1 MGVLDGRV
9 ALVTG
14 ASRGIGV
21 GIARRLAAEGAAV
34 AVSARSLDAHTHL
47 PGTLHETVE
56 AIRKGGGRAV
66 AIAADLADPDARPGI
81 VARARA
87 ALGEIDILV
96 NNAAACFFMPYLKSS
111 ASRFRIAFE
120 VNVRAPFELGQLVA
134 PGMIERRRGWILN
147 ISSATAELP
156 QGPPWNAFQ
165 AETGDLLY
173 GGSKAALNRITV
185 GIAAELW
192 RHGIVVSSLAP
203 VAQVV
208 TPGTAAL
215 GIDAGE
221 ENIEAVEVMAE
232 AALALVSCGQE
243 LSGRNHYSRPLLGAL
258 GRAVRT
264 LDGKGI
270 HPA

>member
-1 MGVLDGRV
+1 MGALDGKV

-34 AVSARSLDAHTHL
+34 AVTARSLDAHPSL
-47 PGTLHETVE
+47 PGTLNETVD
-56 AIRKGGGRAV
+56 AIRRGGGRAV
-66 AIAADLADPDARPGI
+66 AIAGDLANPDARLGI
-81 VARARA
+81 VEQTRK

-111 ASRFRIAFE
+111 ASRFRVAFE

-165 AETGDLLY
+165 ADFGDLLY
-173 GGSKAALNRITV
+173 GGSKAALNRVTV

-192 RHGIVVSSLAP
+192 KHDIVVSSLAP

-221 ENIEAVEVMAE
+221 DMIEAVEVMAE
-232 AALALVSCGQE
+232 AALALVSCGLE
-243 LSGRNHYSRPLLGAL
+243 LSGRNWYSQPLLAQL
-258 GRAVRT
+258 GRPVRT

-270 HPA
+270 HQK

>member
-1 MGVLDGRV
+1 MGALDGKV
-9 ALVTG
+9 ALITG

-34 AVSARSLDAHTHL
+34 AVTARSLDAHPHL
-47 PGTLHETVE
+47 PGTLNETVDE
-56 AIRKGGGRAV
+56 IRRGGGRAV
-66 AIAADLADPDARPGI
+66 AIAADLANPDERPGI
-81 VARARA
+81 VEQARK

-96 NNAAACFFMPYLKSS
+96 NNAAACFYMPYLKYS
-111 ASRFRIAFE
+111 ANRFRIGFE

-134 PGMIERRRGWILN
+134 PYMIGRRRGWILN

-156 QGPPWNAFQ
+156 KGPPWNDWHAKV
-165 AETGDLLY
+165 GDLIY
-173 GGSKAALNRITV
+173 GGSKAALNRMTV
-185 GIAAELW
+185 GIAAEFW
-192 RHGIVVSSLAP
+192 KHDIVVSSLAP

-221 ENIEAVEVMAE
+221 EKIEGVEVMAE
-232 AALALVSCGQE
+232 AALALVSCGLE
-243 LSGRNHYSRPLLGAL
+243 LSGRNYYSQPLLDQL

-264 LDGKGI
+264 LDGKGLYQK
-270 HPA
+270 